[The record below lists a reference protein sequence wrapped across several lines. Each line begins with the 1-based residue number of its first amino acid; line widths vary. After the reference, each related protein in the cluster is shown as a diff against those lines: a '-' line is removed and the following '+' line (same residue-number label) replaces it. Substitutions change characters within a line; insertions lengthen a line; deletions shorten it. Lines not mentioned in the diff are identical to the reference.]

1 MKFIKQYIRDVR
13 LILPELHEDERGIF
27 RRSFCKSELL
37 SEGIDFEVKQ
47 GNISQ
52 NFKKHTM
59 RGFHYQI
66 APSEESKIITC
77 VSGAL
82 YNVVLD
88 LRKGSDTH
96 SEWVALNISAVEKE
110 SIYVPAGCAN
120 AFLTME
126 DNTVVH
132 YYMGDSYSP
141 NSYRGIRYNDPQ
153 FNFIWPTNPAV
164 ISERDLNLEDYTDE

>member
-1 MKFIKQYIRDVR
+1 MKFIEQKIRDLR
-13 LILPELHEDERGIF
+13 LIIPDLHEDERGVF
-27 RRSFCKSELL
+27 RRSFCESEFL
-37 SEGIDFEVKQ
+37 SEGISFEVKQ

-59 RGFHYQI
+59 RGFHYQVE
-66 APSEESKIITC
+66 PSHESKVITC
-77 VSGAL
+77 ISGSIH
-82 YNVVLD
+82 NIVLD
-88 LRKGSDTH
+88 LRKDSKTYKKW
-96 SEWVALNISAVEKE
+96 EALDISALKKE

-120 AFLTME
+120 AFLTMQ

-141 NSYRGIRYNDPQ
+141 NSYRGIRYNDPE